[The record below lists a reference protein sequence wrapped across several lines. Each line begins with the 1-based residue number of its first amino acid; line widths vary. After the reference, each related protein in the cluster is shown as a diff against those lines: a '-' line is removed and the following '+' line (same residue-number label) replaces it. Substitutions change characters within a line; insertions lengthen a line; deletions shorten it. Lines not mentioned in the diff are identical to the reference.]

1 MSAQHPKNQNNL
13 LQLEKELAQRETEL
27 SIINSVQEG
36 LAAHLE
42 TQQIFN
48 LVGDKIREITDAQV
62 VMISVYDQQTNTVE
76 HRYAIEMGEHILFPG
91 PHPPGGFR
99 SKIIES
105 GQPYLVNRDVGD
117 VAARMGQPTIPGTVT
132 PKSWLGVPMFVG
144 GRVSGVLSLQNI
156 ERENVFSQSD
166 IRLLQ
171 TLANAMSVALENA
184 RLYEQ
189 EHLYRKSLE
198 REFEIGR
205 KIQAGFLPD
214 TIPQPDGWEIAA
226 SLRPAREVAGDFY
239 DVFEL
244 PGGLICLVI
253 GDVCD
258 KGLGAALFMTLFRS
272 LLRAGSNFDF
282 YTRVTNSEKSSPGSR
297 LKEAILLT
305 NNYIAETHGD
315 TSMFATLFVGILDP
329 MNGKLIYI
337 NGGHIPPLLL
347 DANGLIAALTRTGP
361 AVGAFA
367 DIEYKVAE
375 VEIQPGSLLF
385 AYTDGL
391 TDTVNPDGKCFDQME
406 SLSFFVETTPLHQ
419 AVEKLQEQ
427 CCKFSMSE
435 TLMDDITLLAI
446 RRKMNSR
453 KETG

>member
-1 MSAQHPKNQNNL
+1 MAAQPAKSRNSL
-13 LQLEKELAQRETEL
+13 VRLEQELAQRETQL

-42 TQQIFN
+42 VQEIYN

-62 VMISVYDQQTNTVE
+62 VMISIYDRQTDTIE
-76 HRYAIEMGEHILFPG
+76 HRYAIEMGEHIIYPG
-91 PHPPGGFR
+91 VHPPGGFR
-99 SKIIES
+99 SRIIQS
-105 GQPYLVNRDVGD
+105 GQPYLVNSN
-117 VAARMGQPTIPGTVT
+117 VAEEAAKMGQPTIPGTVT

-144 GRVSGVLSLQNI
+144 GQVSGVLSLQNI
-156 ERENVFSQSD
+156 EHEFVFDQSD

-171 TLANAMSVALENA
+171 TLANSMSVALENA

-205 KIQAGFLPD
+205 KIQAGFLPEEV
-214 TIPQPDGWEIAA
+214 PQPKGWEIAA

-239 DVFEL
+239 DIFSL
-244 PGGLICLVI
+244 PDGMIGLAI

-272 LLRAGSNFDF
+272 LVRAGSNFDF
-282 YTRVTNSEKSSPGSR
+282 YTRVHAEKKISPEAR
-297 LKEAILLT
+297 LKKAILLT
-305 NNYIAETHGD
+305 NNYIAETHGS
-315 TSMFATLFVGILDP
+315 TSMFATIFSAILDP
-329 MNGKLIYI
+329 KSGKLTYI

-347 DANGLIAALTRTGP
+347 DRNGLIKALTRTGP

-367 DIEYKVAE
+367 DIEYSVD
-375 VEIQPGSLLF
+375 EITIGSENVLF

-391 TDTVNPDGKCFDQME
+391 TDSINPDGQSFNE
-406 SLSFFVETTPLHQ
+406 LGSLPILTDTAPLGEIL
-419 AVEKLQEQ
+419 EKIQEQ
-427 CCKFSMSE
+427 NRDFSK
-435 TLMDDITLLAI
+435 TANPLDDISMLAV
-446 RRKMNSR
+446 RRKN
-453 KETG
+453 